1 MHLPRHRADRGGHR
15 RHLHRRHRGDRGIH
29 RQRHQRV
36 RRYLRRHRHRHRGS
50 CLHHLHRADRR
61 DDRHHRVHD
70 CRDRGG
76 HRRDDHRS
84 RPRAGRL
91 ADAAACCLASRQGAV
106 HHRGGVHLPDAAGPR
121 RGQAAGR
128 VARRAVEW
136 RTGCCRRAGYAVRA
150 WARAWAGD
158 PQAGP
163 QRCRY
168 WLHRPRWP
176 PGPQAQLVPPRRPWA
191 PARGAAWAPQAGRAA
206 RASGPPAW
214 VPRSRHYLRPRRG
227 RPRRASALRRAQSWP
242 RRCRRPSPA
251 WVHRGL
257 PSADGRRAPRRS
269 RMRI

>member
-1 MHLPRHRADRGGHR
+1 MHLPRHRADLGGHR

-29 RQRHQRV
+29 RQRRQRV
-36 RRYLRRHRHRHRGS
+36 RRYLRRHRHRYRGS
-50 CLHHLHRADRR
+50 CRHHLHRADRR

-76 HRRDDHRS
+76 GRRDDHRS
-84 RPRAGRL
+84 RRRAGRL
-91 ADAAACCLASRQGAV
+91 ADAAACCLASRRGGV
-106 HHRGGVHLPDAAGPR
+106 RHRGGVHRRDAAGPR
-121 RGQAAGR
+121 RGQAAER

-136 RTGCCRRAGYAVRA
+136 RTGCCRRAGYAVPA

-158 PQAGP
+158 PRAEP

-168 WLHRPRWP
+168 WLHRPHWL
-176 PGPQAQLVPPRRPWA
+176 PGPQAQLVPPRRPGA
-191 PARGAAWAPQAGRAA
+191 PVRVAASAPQAGRAA

-214 VPRSRHYLRPRRG
+214 VPRSRHDLRPGRG
-227 RPRRASALRRAQSWP
+227 RPRRASAPRRAQSWP
-242 RRCRRPSPA
+242 RRCRRSSPA

-257 PSADGRRAPRRS
+257 PSADGRRAPRRW